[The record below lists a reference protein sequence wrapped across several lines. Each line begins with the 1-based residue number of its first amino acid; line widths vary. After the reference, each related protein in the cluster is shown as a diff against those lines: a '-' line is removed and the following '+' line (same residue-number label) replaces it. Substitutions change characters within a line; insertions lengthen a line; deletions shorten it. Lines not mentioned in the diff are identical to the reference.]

1 MPSRSGEA
9 IEVSGV
15 TLDVLVHQGV
25 ETALYR
31 GRRRGDGA
39 PVAAKV
45 TQSDYPTFRQL
56 ARLRREHA
64 ILGDLSMPG
73 VPRALDLLP
82 HGRGLALVLEDLGP
96 TNLADLIARRGRL
109 DAKTTLRIVAPLVR
123 TLDAL
128 HRRHILHKDIKPR
141 NVMIDEATLSPRLI
155 DFGIAARLAQETQE
169 ASAMEGLEGTP
180 AYIAP
185 EQTGRMNRPVDRRS
199 DLYSL
204 GVTLY
209 HMLTG
214 ATPFQSAD
222 ATEAIHAH
230 LTRVPAPPHAV
241 VKDVPRGLSDV
252 VMRLLAKAP
261 EDRYQSAR
269 GLLSDLEECQRR
281 LDASGTVEPFPLG
294 RDDLVEDVVLPDRL
308 VGREAELDALK
319 AALDQARS
327 GAATLSLVAGPPG
340 IGKSA
345 LVRELC
351 ATQAREAYFA
361 PGKFDAM
368 ARSTPLS
375 AFSQV
380 IRALTRQALAEPS
393 EALLA
398 KKHAIEAALGQSGR
412 VLTDLCPDLEL
423 VIGPQPQLPAAGAS
437 EAKNRLALLIR
448 RFLSVFSRDDAPLVV
463 FFDDLQWADL
473 ASLDLLGRLLM
484 DMDAHH
490 LCVVGAYRDDEVDAA
505 HPLTATIGT
514 LREAGIEPFE
524 LTLGPLPP
532 AAVTAIVAEAL
543 HADLGR
549 AEPLAALIRDKTHSN
564 PLFLGQFLRE
574 LESDGLLRFDPEARG
589 FVWDLERVEG
599 AMVTDNVLALMT
611 RKIERLAP
619 ATRRALMCASCIGAS
634 FDLRTLA
641 TIVERS
647 PWTVAADLREA
658 LREGLVQPLGGN
670 YRLLEGAGDAL
681 EPMDV
686 AVPYRFLHDRV
697 KEACYA
703 LVPEAERPA
712 VHLAIGRLLMARG
725 DGARGTAGLS
735 GGAPDVS
742 RARGTAGLSGGAPD
756 VSRARG
762 TAGLSGGAPDV
773 SRARGT
779 AGLSG
784 GAPDVS
790 RARGTAGLSGGAP
803 DVSRARG
810 TAGLSGG
817 AMDVGGQVPDEDLLE
832 VVRHLNLGAREI
844 TDETERMD
852 IARLDLRAGRRAMA
866 ATAFEAAASLFTAGR
881 ALASEKGFSRDRKA
895 CFALWLEGA
904 EAEYLIGAFEEEEA
918 LTATA
923 LARAESAAERA
934 SVHGLRARALT
945 TRGRFA
951 DAVRA
956 GLSGLAEL
964 GVTMPEDPAAQQ
976 AAFIEG
982 IGDVDRLLAGRSPE
996 ALADAPVTEDPTD
1009 RRIFML
1015 MSELMLSVYVVSKA
1029 LFGLMIVEQ
1038 VRRSLARGLSET
1050 SAFPYVGYSFILGL
1064 VMGRHAEGHAFG
1076 RLAVSLCERWKSPAL
1091 AARVH
1096 LIFGTVLHVREPLR
1110 KALEHGI
1117 RGRDA
1122 ALEAG
1127 DNVHLAIGVAYCLPQ
1142 WLIGAGVP
1150 LDEAKAEIDRCL
1162 VLARRTR
1169 DPVAIATVTVSRQLV
1184 ACLTEQTRGRTSL
1197 TSVVVLSEELAKLN
1211 EKEHPLAFYY
1221 ERAYRLFL
1229 HVLYGEHEAALAAA
1243 TDVGRLAAELTGE
1256 YWVVNVVFLEALAR
1270 AGLARS
1276 AEDPEARK
1284 EHEAAIEPH
1293 RSRLEALA
1301 RSCPSN
1307 YRHKVA
1313 LLDAE
1318 LCALRGERWEA
1329 IEQYDH
1335 AIELAHEN
1343 EYAQEEAIA
1352 SERCG
1357 RFLLSLGRERAAQGY
1372 LGDAFRGYLHWG
1384 ATAKAEALLFEF
1396 PSLAAH
1402 VSKRDASSH
1411 SSTSESAT
1419 SQTTLLG
1426 RTTVGSLRDAALVL
1440 RAAQMIAGELVLS
1453 QVVSR
1458 LMRLVLENSGAERG
1472 ILLLSR
1478 DDRLF
1483 VEAAFR
1489 ASPESI
1495 EVVQSRPLEDEPDI
1509 AQQAVLYTWRTRD
1522 VLVLEDAPG
1531 DPRFASDPYLAKR
1544 RTRSILCMPVSSQ
1557 GRTAGMLYLE
1567 NSATAGVFTAV
1578 RVELLGLLSSQASIT
1593 IENALL
1599 LEGIQAANEEVQ
1611 LANARLE
1618 REVEQRTRE
1627 LERSNAELA
1636 RELEDRTR
1644 GEAERAA
1651 LREQV
1656 VEAQKARLLELMA
1669 PLMPISEDVLV
1680 MPIIGTV
1687 EAERAA
1693 QIMEVALAG
1702 AQQTGARA
1710 LILDITGMRYV
1721 DTDVVGAL
1729 VSVANALRLLGTE
1742 PLFTGIRP
1750 DVARTMVELGVDLQA
1765 MTTLSTLRAGI
1776 ARALSGSAIPRR
1788 GEGRRPA
1795 L

>member
-1 MPSRSGEA
+1 
-9 IEVSGV
+9 
-15 TLDVLVHQGV
+15 
-25 ETALYR
+25 
-31 GRRRGDGA
+31 
-39 PVAAKV
+39 
-45 TQSDYPTFRQL
+45 
-56 ARLRREHA
+56 
-64 ILGDLSMPG
+64 
-73 VPRALDLLP
+73 
-82 HGRGLALVLEDLGP
+82 
-96 TNLADLIARRGRL
+96 
-109 DAKTTLRIVAPLVR
+109 
-123 TLDAL
+123 
-128 HRRHILHKDIKPR
+128 
-141 NVMIDEATLSPRLI
+141 
-155 DFGIAARLAQETQE
+155 
-169 ASAMEGLEGTP
+169 
-180 AYIAP
+180 
-185 EQTGRMNRPVDRRS
+185 MNRPVDRRS
-199 DLYSL
+199 DLYAL

-214 ATPFQSAD
+214 ATPFQAAD

-308 VGREAELDALK
+308 VGREVELGALK
-319 AALDQARS
+319 AALDRARS

-380 IRALTRQALAEPS
+380 IRALVRQALAEPPD
-393 EALLA
+393 ALLA
-398 KKHAIEAALGQSGR
+398 KKHAIEAALGQFGR
-412 VLTDLCPDLEL
+412 IVTDLCPELEL
-423 VIGPQPQLPAAGAS
+423 VIGPQPELPATSAS

-484 DMDAHH
+484 DMDMDAHH

-505 HPLTATIGT
+505 HPLTTTIGT

-564 PLFLGQFLRE
+564 PLFIGQFLRE

-589 FVWDLERVEG
+589 FVWDLTRVKD
-599 AMVTDNVLALMT
+599 AMVTDNVLALMA

-619 ATRRALMCASCIGAS
+619 ATRRALMRASCIGAS

-641 TIVERS
+641 TIVEKS
-647 PWTVAADLREA
+647 PWAAAADLQEA

-725 DGARGTAGLS
+725 GRARRTAGLS
-735 GGAPDVS
+735 GGAPEVS
-742 RARGTAGLSGGAPD
+742 
-756 VSRARG
+756 
-762 TAGLSGGAPDV
+762 
-773 SRARGT
+773 
-779 AGLSG
+779 
-784 GAPDVS
+784 
-790 RARGTAGLSGGAP
+790 
-803 DVSRARG
+803 
-810 TAGLSGG
+810 
-817 AMDVGGQVPDEDLLE
+817 GQVPDEDLFE

-844 TDETERMD
+844 TDEAERMD
-852 IARLDLRAGRRAMA
+852 VARLDLHAGRRAMA
-866 ATAFEAAASLFTAGR
+866 ATAFEAAASLFAAGR
-881 ALASEKGFSRDRKA
+881 ALASEEGFSRDRKA

-904 EAEYLIGAFEEEEA
+904 EAEYLVGAFEAEEA
-918 LTATA
+918 LSATA
-923 LARAESAAERA
+923 LARAESAIERA
-934 SVHGLRARALT
+934 SVHSVRARSLT

-964 GVTMPEDPAAQQ
+964 GVPMPEDPAPQQ
-976 AAFIEG
+976 AAFMEG
-982 IGDVDRLLAGRSPE
+982 VGDVDRLLAGRSIE
-996 ALADAPVTEDPTD
+996 ALVHAPVTDDPED
-1009 RRIFML
+1009 RQIFTL
-1015 MSELMLSVYVVSKA
+1015 MTEIWLPVYFVSKA
-1029 LFGLMIVEQ
+1029 LFGLVIVEQ
-1038 VRRSLARGLSET
+1038 VRRSLARGQSET
-1050 SAFPYVGYSFILGL
+1050 SALPYAGYSVILCL
-1064 VMGRHAEGHAFG
+1064 MMGRHAEGRAFG
-1076 RLAVSLCERWKSPAL
+1076 RLAVSLCERWKSPTI

-1096 LIFGTVLHVREPLR
+1096 ITWATALYVCEPLR
-1110 KALEHGI
+1110 NAVDHAN
-1117 RGRDA
+1117 RSRDA

-1127 DNVHLAIGVAYCLPQ
+1127 DNLYLAINVGYCMLQ

-1150 LDEAKAEIDRCL
+1150 LEEVKAEADRSA
-1162 VLARRTR
+1162 VLARRTK
-1169 DPVAIATVTVSRQLV
+1169 DPVAVAAVTVSRQLV
-1184 ACLTEQTRGRTSL
+1184 ACLTGQTRGRTSL
-1197 TSVVVLSEELAKLN
+1197 DSDGVVLGEELATLN
-1211 EKEHPLAFYY
+1211 EKAHGIAFYY
-1221 ERAYRLFL
+1221 KHVYLLFL
-1229 HVLYGEHEAALAAA
+1229 HELYGEHGAALEAAADAARFA
-1243 TDVGRLAAELTGE
+1243 EDVKGLYWPANAA
-1256 YWVVNVVFLEALAR
+1256 FLEAMAR
-1270 AGLARS
+1270 AGLAR
-1276 AEDPEARK
+1276 EAADREVRK
-1284 EHEAAIEPH
+1284 EHEAAITPL
-1293 RSRLEALA
+1293 RAQLEALA

-1307 YRHKVA
+1307 FQHKVA
-1313 LLDAE
+1313 LVDAE

-1335 AIELAHEN
+1335 AIELAREN
-1343 EYAQEEAIA
+1343 EYPQDEALA
-1352 SERCG
+1352 NERCG
-1357 RFLLSLGRERAAQGY
+1357 RFLLSRGRERAAQGY
-1372 LGDAFRGYLHWG
+1372 LSDAFRAYLHWG

-1396 PSLAAH
+1396 PGLAAR
-1402 VSKRDASSH
+1402 VSKRDASSQ

-1419 SQTTLLG
+1419 SHTTLLG

-1440 RAAQMIAGELVLS
+1440 RAVQMIASEVVLS
-1453 QVVSR
+1453 RVVSR
-1458 LMRLVLENSGAERG
+1458 LMQIVLENSGAERG

-1483 VEAAFR
+1483 VEAAFQ

-1495 EVVQSRPLEDEPDI
+1495 EVGLRRPLEDEPEL
-1509 AQQAVLYTWRTRD
+1509 AQQAVLYAWRTREA
-1522 VLVLEDAPG
+1522 LVLDDAPG
-1531 DPRFASDPYLAKR
+1531 DARFASDPYLAKR
-1544 RTRSILCMPVSSQ
+1544 GTRSILCMPVSSQ

-1567 NSATAGVFTAV
+1567 NSATAGVFNAV

-1599 LEGIQAANEEVQ
+1599 LERIQEANEEAR

-1618 REVEQRTRE
+1618 REVEQRTRD

-1644 GEAERAA
+1644 AEAERAA

-1656 VEAQKARLLELMA
+1656 VEAQQARLLELMA
-1669 PLMPISEDVLV
+1669 PLMPISEDALV

-1721 DTDVVGAL
+1721 NADVVGAL

-1776 ARALSGSAIPRR
+1776 ARALSGSAIQR
-1788 GEGRRPA
+1788 GREGRWPA
-1795 L
+1795 R

>member
-1 MPSRSGEA
+1 M
-9 IEVSGV
+9 EVSGV
-15 TLDVLVHQGV
+15 TLDVLVHQGI

-39 PVAAKV
+39 PVAVKV

-96 TNLADLIARRGRL
+96 TSLADLIARRGRL
-109 DAKTTLRIVAPLVR
+109 EPKTTLRIVAPLVR

-128 HRRHILHKDIKPR
+128 HRQHILHKDIKPR

-199 DLYSL
+199 DLYAL

-214 ATPFQSAD
+214 ATPFQAAD

-281 LDASGTVEPFPLG
+281 LDESGTVEPFPLG

-327 GAATLSLVAGPPG
+327 GAATLALVAGPPG

-351 ATQAREAYFA
+351 AKEAREAYFA

-368 ARSTPLS
+368 ARSVPLS

-380 IRALTRQALAEPS
+380 IRALVRQALAEPPD
-393 EALLA
+393 ALLA
-398 KKHAIEAALGQSGR
+398 KKHAIEAALGPFGR
-412 VLTDLCPDLEL
+412 IVTDLCPDLEL
-423 VIGPQPQLPAAGAS
+423 VIGPQPEPLATSAS

-484 DMDAHH
+484 DLDTCR
-490 LCVVGAYRDDEVDAA
+490 LCVVGAYRDEEVDAA
-505 HPLTATIGT
+505 HPLTATIGM

-564 PLFLGQFLRE
+564 PLFIGQFLRE

-589 FVWDLERVEG
+589 FVWDLARVEG
-599 AMVTDNVLALMT
+599 AMVTDNVLALMA

-619 ATRRALMCASCIGAS
+619 ATRRALMCASCIGPS

-641 TIVERS
+641 TIVEKS
-647 PWTVAADLREA
+647 PGAVAADLREA

-756 VSRARG
+756 VS
-762 TAGLSGGAPDV
+762 
-773 SRARGT
+773 
-779 AGLSG
+779 
-784 GAPDVS
+784 
-790 RARGTAGLSGGAP
+790 
-803 DVSRARG
+803 
-810 TAGLSGG
+810 
-817 AMDVGGQVPDEDLLE
+817 GQVPDEDLFE

-852 IARLDLRAGRRAMA
+852 IARLDLHAGRRAMA
-866 ATAFEAAASLFTAGR
+866 ATAFEAAASLFAAGR
-881 ALASEKGFSRDRKA
+881 ALASEEGFSRDRKA

-904 EAEYLIGAFEEEEA
+904 EAEYLVGAFEEEEA

-923 LARAESAAERA
+923 LARAESAIERA
-934 SVHGLRARALT
+934 SVHSVRARALT

-976 AAFIEG
+976 AAFMEG
-982 IGDVDRLLAGRSPE
+982 VGDVDRLLAGRSIE
-996 ALADAPVTEDPTD
+996 ALAHAPVTEDPED
-1009 RRIFML
+1009 RKIFTL
-1015 MSELMLSVYVVSKA
+1015 MAEIWLPVYFVSKT
-1029 LFGLMIVEQ
+1029 LFGLVIVEQ
-1038 VRRSLARGLSET
+1038 VRRSLARGQSET
-1050 SAFPYVGYSFILGL
+1050 SALPYAGYSLILCL
-1064 VMGRHAEGHAFG
+1064 MMGRHAEGHAFG
-1076 RLAVSLCERWKSPAL
+1076 RVAVSLCERWKSPTI

-1096 LIFGTVLHVREPLR
+1096 VTWGTALYVCEPLR
-1110 KALEHGI
+1110 NAVDHAI
-1117 RGRDA
+1117 RSRDA

-1127 DNVHLAIGVAYCLPQ
+1127 DNLYLAINLGYCLLQ

-1150 LDEAKAEIDRCL
+1150 LEEVRAEADRSAA
-1162 VLARRTR
+1162 LARRTK
-1169 DPVAIATVTVSRQLV
+1169 DPVAVAAVTVSRQLV
-1184 ACLTEQTRGRTSL
+1184 ACLTGQTRGRTSL
-1197 TSVVVLSEELAKLN
+1197 DSDGVVLNEELAALN
-1211 EKEHPLAFYY
+1211 EKEHAIAFYY
-1221 ERAYRLFL
+1221 KHVYLLFL
-1229 HVLYGEHEAALAAA
+1229 HVLYGEHDGALEAAADAARFA
-1243 TDVGRLAAELTGE
+1243 EDVKGIYWPANAA
-1256 YWVVNVVFLEALAR
+1256 FLEALAR
-1270 AGLARS
+1270 AGLARE
-1276 AEDPEARK
+1276 AADREARK
-1284 EHEAAIEPH
+1284 EHEAAITPL
-1293 RSRLEALA
+1293 RAQLEALA

-1307 YRHKVA
+1307 FQHKVA

-1318 LCALRGERWEA
+1318 LCVLRGERWEA

-1335 AIELAHEN
+1335 AIELAREN
-1343 EYAQEEAIA
+1343 EYPQDEAIA
-1352 SERCG
+1352 NERCG
-1357 RFLLSLGRERAAQGY
+1357 RFLRSLGRERAAQGY
-1372 LGDAFRGYLHWG
+1372 LGDAFRAYLHWG

-1396 PSLAAH
+1396 PSVAAR
-1402 VSKRDASSH
+1402 VSKRDASSQG
-1411 SSTSESAT
+1411 STPESAT
-1419 SQTTLLG
+1419 SHTTLLG
-1426 RTTVGSLRDAALVL
+1426 RTTVGGLRDAALVL
-1440 RAAQMIAGELVLS
+1440 RAVQMIAGELVLS
-1453 QVVSR
+1453 RVVSR
-1458 LMRLVLENSGAERG
+1458 LMQIVVENSGAERG
-1472 ILLLSR
+1472 ILLLAR

-1483 VEAAFR
+1483 VEAAFQ

-1495 EVVQSRPLEDEPDI
+1495 EVGQRRLLEDEPEL
-1509 AQQAVLYTWRTRD
+1509 AQQAVLYAWRTRE
-1522 VLVLEDAPG
+1522 VLVLDDAPG
-1531 DPRFASDPYLAKR
+1531 DSRFASDPYLAKR

-1721 DTDVVGAL
+1721 DTNVVGAL

>member
-9 IEVSGV
+9 TEISGIM
-15 TLDVLVHQGV
+15 LDVLVHQGI

-39 PVAAKV
+39 PVAVKV

-64 ILGDLSMPG
+64 ILRDLAMPG
-73 VPRALDLLP
+73 VPRALDLLQ

-96 TNLADLIARRGRL
+96 TSLADLIARRGRL
-109 DAKTTLRIVAPLVR
+109 EARTTLRIAAPLVR

-128 HRRHILHKDIKPR
+128 HRQHIIHKDVKPR

-199 DLYSL
+199 DLYAL

-214 ATPFQSAD
+214 ATPFQAAD

-308 VGREAELDALK
+308 VGREAELGALK

-351 ATQAREAYFA
+351 ATHAREAYFA

-380 IRALTRQALAEPS
+380 IRALVRQALAEPPDT
-393 EALLA
+393 LVA
-398 KKHAIEAALGQSGR
+398 KKHAIEAALGQYGR
-412 VLTDLCPDLEL
+412 IVTDLCPELEL
-423 VIGPQPQLPAAGAS
+423 VIGPQPELPATSAS

-448 RFLSVFSRDDAPLVV
+448 RFLSVFSREDAPLVV

-473 ASLDLLGRLLM
+473 ASLDLLVRLLVNM
-484 DMDAHH
+484 DVHH
-490 LCVVGAYRDDEVDAA
+490 LCVVGAYRDEEVDAA

-532 AAVTAIVAEAL
+532 AAVTAVVAEAL

-564 PLFLGQFLRE
+564 PLFIGQFLRE

-589 FVWDLERVEG
+589 FVWDLARVKD
-599 AMVTDNVLALMT
+599 AMVTDNVLALMA

-619 ATRRALMCASCIGAS
+619 ATRRALMRASCIGAS

-641 TIVERS
+641 TIVEKS
-647 PWTVAADLREA
+647 PWAVAADLQEA

-725 DGARGTAGLS
+725 GRAARGTAGLA

-742 RARGTAGLSGGAPD
+742 
-756 VSRARG
+756 
-762 TAGLSGGAPDV
+762 
-773 SRARGT
+773 
-779 AGLSG
+779 
-784 GAPDVS
+784 
-790 RARGTAGLSGGAP
+790 
-803 DVSRARG
+803 
-810 TAGLSGG
+810 
-817 AMDVGGQVPDEDLLE
+817 GQVPDEDLFE

-844 TDETERMD
+844 TDEAERMD
-852 IARLDLRAGRRAMA
+852 VARLDLHAGRRAMA
-866 ATAFEAAASLFTAGR
+866 ATAFEAAAGLFAAGR
-881 ALASEKGFSRDRKA
+881 ALASEEGFSRDRKA

-904 EAEYLIGAFEEEEA
+904 EAEYLVGAFEAEEA

-923 LARAESAAERA
+923 LARAESASERA
-934 SVHGLRARALT
+934 SVHSVRARSLT

-976 AAFIEG
+976 AAFMAG
-982 IGDVDRLLAGRSPE
+982 VGDVDRLLAGRSIE
-996 ALADAPVTEDPTD
+996 ALAHAPVTEDPED
-1009 RRIFML
+1009 RQIFTL
-1015 MSELMLSVYVVSKA
+1015 MAEIWLPVYFVSKT
-1029 LFGLMIVEQ
+1029 LFGLVIVEQ
-1038 VRRSLARGLSET
+1038 VRRSLARGQSET
-1050 SAFPYVGYSFILGL
+1050 SALPYAGYSLILCL
-1064 VMGRHAEGHAFG
+1064 MMGRHAEGHAFG
-1076 RLAVSLCERWKSPAL
+1076 RVAVSLCERWKSPTI

-1096 LIFGTVLHVREPLR
+1096 ITWATALYVCEPLR
-1110 KALEHGI
+1110 NAVDHAI
-1117 RGRDA
+1117 RSRDA

-1127 DNVHLAIGVAYCLPQ
+1127 DNLYLAINLGYCLLQ

-1150 LDEAKAEIDRCL
+1150 LEEVKAEADRSA
-1162 VLARRTR
+1162 VLALRTK
-1169 DPVAIATVTVSRQLV
+1169 DPVAIAAVTVSRQLV
-1184 ACLTEQTRGRTSL
+1184 ACLTGQTRGRTSL
-1197 TSVVVLSEELAKLN
+1197 DSDGVVLGEELATLN
-1211 EKEHPLAFYY
+1211 EKEHAIAFYY
-1221 ERAYRLFL
+1221 KHVYLLFL
-1229 HVLYGEHEAALAAA
+1229 RVLYGEHDAALEAAADAARFA
-1243 TDVGRLAAELTGE
+1243 EDVKGIYWPANAA
-1256 YWVVNVVFLEALAR
+1256 FLEALAR
-1270 AGLARS
+1270 AGLARE
-1276 AEDPEARK
+1276 AADREARK
-1284 EHEAAIEPH
+1284 EHEAAITPL
-1293 RSRLEALA
+1293 RAQLEALA

-1307 YRHKVA
+1307 FQHKVA

-1329 IEQYDH
+1329 MEQYDR
-1335 AIELAHEN
+1335 AIELAREN
-1343 EYAQEEAIA
+1343 EVAQDEAIA
-1352 SERCG
+1352 NERCG
-1357 RFLLSLGRERAAQGY
+1357 RFLLSLGRDRAAQGY
-1372 LGDAFRGYLHWG
+1372 LSDAFRACLHWG

-1396 PSLAAH
+1396 PSLAAR
-1402 VSKRDASSH
+1402 VGKRDASSQ
-1411 SSTSESAT
+1411 SSTPESAT
-1419 SQTTLLG
+1419 SHTTLLG

-1440 RAAQMIAGELVLS
+1440 RAVQMIASEVVLS
-1453 QVVSR
+1453 RVVSR
-1458 LMRLVLENSGAERG
+1458 LMQIVLENSGAERG
-1472 ILLLSR
+1472 ILLLAR

-1495 EVVQSRPLEDEPDI
+1495 EVGLRRPIEDEQEL
-1509 AQQAVLYTWRTRD
+1509 AQQAVLYAWRTREA
-1522 VLVLEDAPG
+1522 LVLDDAPG
-1531 DPRFASDPYLAKR
+1531 DARFASDPYLAKR

-1567 NSATAGVFTAV
+1567 NSATAGVFNAV

-1599 LEGIQAANEEVQ
+1599 LEGIQEANEEAH

-1618 REVEQRTRE
+1618 REVEQRTRD

-1636 RELEDRTR
+1636 RELEERTR
-1644 GEAERAA
+1644 AEAERAA

-1656 VEAQKARLLELMA
+1656 VEAQRARLLELMA

-1721 DTDVVGAL
+1721 NADVVGAL

-1742 PLFTGIRP
+1742 PLFTGIQP
-1750 DVARTMVELGVDLQA
+1750 EVARTMVELGVDLQA

-1776 ARALSGSAIPRR
+1776 ARALSGSAIARR

-1795 L
+1795 S

>member
-1 MPSRSGEA
+1 M
-9 IEVSGV
+9 EVSGV
-15 TLDVLVHQGV
+15 TLDVLVHQGI

-39 PVAAKV
+39 PVAVKV

-64 ILGDLSMPG
+64 ILADLSMSG

-96 TNLADLIARRGRL
+96 TSLADLIAKRGRL
-109 DAKTTLRIVAPLVR
+109 EPKTTLRIVAPLVR

-128 HRRHILHKDIKPR
+128 HRRHIIHKDIKPR

-199 DLYSL
+199 DLYAL

-214 ATPFQSAD
+214 ATPFQAAD

-252 VMRLLAKAP
+252 VVRLLAKAP

-294 RDDLVEDVVLPDRL
+294 QDDLVEDVVLPDRL
-308 VGREAELDALK
+308 VGREAELGALK
-319 AALDQARS
+319 AALDRARS
-327 GAATLSLVAGPPG
+327 GAATLSLVVGPPG

-351 ATQAREAYFA
+351 ATEAREAYFA

-368 ARSTPLS
+368 ARSMPLS

-380 IRALTRQALAEPS
+380 IRALVRQALAEPPD
-393 EALLA
+393 ALLA
-398 KKHAIEAALGQSGR
+398 KKHAIEAALGPFGR
-412 VLTDLCPDLEL
+412 IVTELCPELEL
-423 VIGPQPQLPAAGAS
+423 VIGPQPEPLATSAS

-484 DMDAHH
+484 GMDAHH

-514 LREAGIEPFE
+514 LREAGIEPFK

-589 FVWDLERVEG
+589 FVWDLTRVEG
-599 AMVTDNVLALMT
+599 AMVTDNVLALMA
-611 RKIERLAP
+611 RKLDRLAP
-619 ATRRALMCASCIGAS
+619 ATRRALLGASCIGPS

-641 TIVERS
+641 TIVEKS
-647 PWTVAADLREA
+647 PGAVAADLREA

-712 VHLAIGRLLMARG
+712 VHLAIGRLLVARG
-725 DGARGTAGLS
+725 GGARGTAGLS
-735 GGAPDVS
+735 GGAPD
-742 RARGTAGLSGGAPD
+742 A
-756 VSRARG
+756 
-762 TAGLSGGAPDV
+762 
-773 SRARGT
+773 
-779 AGLSG
+779 
-784 GAPDVS
+784 
-790 RARGTAGLSGGAP
+790 
-803 DVSRARG
+803 
-810 TAGLSGG
+810 
-817 AMDVGGQVPDEDLLE
+817 GGQVPDEDLLE

-866 ATAFEAAASLFTAGR
+866 AAAFEAAASLFAAGR
-881 ALASEKGFSRDRKA
+881 ALASEEGFSRDHKT

-904 EAEYLIGAFEEEEA
+904 EAEYLIGAFEEEAA

-923 LARAESAAERA
+923 LARAESATERA
-934 SVHGLRARALT
+934 RVYSVRARALA
-945 TRGRFA
+945 TRGQFA
-951 DAVRA
+951 DALRA

-976 AAFIEG
+976 AAFMDG
-982 IGDVDRLLAGRSPE
+982 VKDVDRLLAGRSIE
-996 ALADAPVTEDPTD
+996 ALAHAPVTEDPED
-1009 RRIFML
+1009 RQIFTL
-1015 MSELMLSVYVVSKA
+1015 MAEIWLPAYFVSKA
-1029 LFGLMIVEQ
+1029 LFGLVMVEQ
-1038 VRRSLARGLSET
+1038 VRRSLARGQSET
-1050 SAFPYVGYSFILGL
+1050 SALPYAGYSLILC
-1064 VMGRHAEGHAFG
+1064 VMMGRHAEGHAFG
-1076 RLAVSLCERWKSPAL
+1076 RLAVSLCERWKSPTIAG
-1091 AARVH
+1091 RVH
-1096 LIFGTVLHVREPLR
+1096 ITWATALYVCEPLR
-1110 KALEHGI
+1110 NAVEHAI
-1117 RGRDA
+1117 RARDA

-1127 DNVHLAIGVAYCLPQ
+1127 DNLYLGITVGYCVLQ

-1150 LDEAKAEIDRCL
+1150 LEEVKVEADRSA
-1162 VLARRTR
+1162 VLARRTK
-1169 DPVAIATVTVSRQLV
+1169 DPVAIATVTVSQQLV
-1184 ACLTEQTRGRTSL
+1184 ACLTGQTRGRTSL
-1197 TSVVVLSEELAKLN
+1197 DSDGVVLSEELATLN
-1211 EKEHPLAFYY
+1211 EKEHGIAFYY
-1221 ERAYRLFL
+1221 KHVYLLFL
-1229 HVLYGEHEAALAAA
+1229 HVLYGEHEAALEAAA
-1243 TDVGRLAAELTGE
+1243 DAARFAEDMTGL
-1256 YWVVNVVFLEALAR
+1256 YWPVNAAFLDALAR
-1270 AGLARS
+1270 SWLAREAAGL
-1276 AEDPEARK
+1276 EARK
-1284 EHEAAIEPH
+1284 EHEAAITLV
-1293 RSRLEALA
+1293 RARIEALA

-1307 YRHKVA
+1307 FQHKVA

-1335 AIELAHEN
+1335 AIELAREN
-1343 EYAQEEAIA
+1343 EYAQDEAIA
-1352 SERCG
+1352 NERCG
-1357 RFLLSLGRERAAQGY
+1357 RFLLSLGRARAAQGY
-1372 LGDAFRGYLHWG
+1372 LAGAFRGYLHWG
-1384 ATAKAEALLFEF
+1384 ATAKAESLLFEF
-1396 PSLAAH
+1396 PNLSARIG
-1402 VSKRDASSH
+1402 KRDASSQ
-1411 SSTSESAT
+1411 SGTSESAT

-1440 RAAQMIAGELVLS
+1440 RAVQMIAGEVVLS
-1453 QVVSR
+1453 RVVSR
-1458 LMRLVLENSGAERG
+1458 LMQIVLENSGAERG

-1483 VEAAFR
+1483 VEAAFQ

-1495 EVVQSRPLEDEPDI
+1495 EVGQRRLLEDEPEL
-1509 AQQAVLYTWRTRD
+1509 AQQAVLYAWRTREA
-1522 VLVLEDAPG
+1522 LVLDDAPG
-1531 DPRFASDPYLAKR
+1531 DSRFASDPYLAKR

-1567 NSATAGVFTAV
+1567 NNATAGVFTAV

-1599 LEGIQAANEEVQ
+1599 LERIQEANEEAR

-1750 DVARTMVELGVDLQA
+1750 EVARTMVELGVDLQA

-1776 ARALSGSAIPRR
+1776 ARALSGSANRRR
-1788 GEGRRPA
+1788 GEGRQPA

>member
-9 IEVSGV
+9 IEVSGI
-15 TLDVLVHQGV
+15 TLDVLVHQGI

-39 PVAAKV
+39 PVAVKV

-64 ILGDLSMPG
+64 ILRALSMPG

-96 TNLADLIARRGRL
+96 TSLADLITRRGRL
-109 DAKTTLRIVAPLVR
+109 EAKTTLRIAAPLVR

-128 HRRHILHKDIKPR
+128 HRQQLLHKDIKPR

-199 DLYSL
+199 DLYAL

-214 ATPFQSAD
+214 ATPFQAAD

-252 VMRLLAKAP
+252 VMRLLEKAP

-281 LDASGTVEPFPLG
+281 LDASGTVAPFPLG

-308 VGREAELDALK
+308 VGREAELGALK
-319 AALDQARS
+319 AELDRARS
-327 GAATLSLVAGPPG
+327 GAATLALVAGPPG

-368 ARSTPLS
+368 GRSMPLS

-380 IRALTRQALAEPS
+380 IRALVRQTLAEPPDT
-393 EALLA
+393 LLA

-412 VLTDLCPDLEL
+412 VVTDLCPELEL

-448 RFLSVFSRDDAPLVV
+448 RFLSVFAREDAPLVV

-490 LCVVGAYRDDEVDAA
+490 LCVVGAYRDEEVDAA

-564 PLFLGQFLRE
+564 PLFIGQFLRE

-589 FVWDLERVEG
+589 FVWDLTRVEG
-599 AMVTDNVLALMT
+599 AMVTDNVLALMA

-641 TIVERS
+641 TIVEKS
-647 PWTVAADLREA
+647 PAAVAADLREA

-670 YRLLEGAGDAL
+670 YRLLEEAGDAL
-681 EPMDV
+681 DPMDV

-712 VHLAIGRLLMARG
+712 VHLSIGRLLVARG
-725 DGARGTAGLS
+725 SGARGTARLS

-742 RARGTAGLSGGAPD
+742 
-756 VSRARG
+756 
-762 TAGLSGGAPDV
+762 
-773 SRARGT
+773 
-779 AGLSG
+779 
-784 GAPDVS
+784 
-790 RARGTAGLSGGAP
+790 
-803 DVSRARG
+803 
-810 TAGLSGG
+810 
-817 AMDVGGQVPDEDLLE
+817 GQVPDEDLLE

-866 ATAFEAAASLFTAGR
+866 ATAFEAAANLFAAGR
-881 ALASEKGFSRDRKA
+881 ALASEEGFSRDHEA
-895 CFALWLEGA
+895 SFGLWLEGA
-904 EAEYLIGAFEEEEA
+904 EAAYLAGAFEEEESLA
-918 LTATA
+918 ATA
-923 LARAESAAERA
+923 LARAESATERA
-934 SVHGLRARALT
+934 SVHSHRVRALS
-945 TRGRFA
+945 TRGLYV

-964 GVTMPEDPAAQQ
+964 GVTMPEDLAAQQ
-976 AAFIEG
+976 AAFMEG
-982 IGDVDRLLAGRSPE
+982 VGDVDRLLAGRSIE
-996 ALADAPVTEDPTD
+996 ALAHAPVTEDPAD
-1009 RRIFML
+1009 RRIFSL
-1015 MSELMLSVYVVSKA
+1015 MSELMLPVYFTSKA
-1029 LFGLMIVEQ
+1029 LFGLIIVEQ

-1050 SAFPYVGYSFILGL
+1050 SAFPYVGYSFILAL
-1064 VMGRHAEGHAFG
+1064 VMGRYAEGHAFG
-1076 RLAVSLCERWKSPAL
+1076 RLAVSLCERWQSPAL

-1096 LIFGTVLHVREPLR
+1096 LIFGTMLHVREPLR
-1110 KALEHGI
+1110 NALDHGI
-1117 RGRDA
+1117 RARDA
-1122 ALEAG
+1122 ALAAG
-1127 DNVHLAIGVAYCLPQ
+1127 DNVHLAVVVAYCLPQ

-1150 LDEAKAEIDRCL
+1150 LQEVNAEIGRCL
-1162 VLARRTR
+1162 VLARRTK
-1169 DPVAIATVTVSRQLV
+1169 DPVAIATVTVARQLV
-1184 ACLTEQTRGRTSL
+1184 ACLTGQTRGRTSL
-1197 TSVVVLSEELAKLN
+1197 DSDGAVLSEELAKLN
-1211 EKEHPLAFYY
+1211 EQEHPIAFYY
-1221 ERAYRLFL
+1221 EHAFRLFL

-1243 TDVGRLAAELTGE
+1243 ADVGRLAGGMTGE
-1256 YWVVNVVFLEALAR
+1256 YWVMNAVFLEALAR
-1270 AGLARS
+1270 AGLARE
-1276 AEDPEARK
+1276 AADPEARK
-1284 EHEAAIEPH
+1284 EHESAIEPH
-1293 RSRLEALA
+1293 RSRLDALA
-1301 RSCPSN
+1301 QSCPSN

-1335 AIELAHEN
+1335 AIELAREH
-1343 EYAQEEAIA
+1343 EYAQDEAIA
-1352 SERCG
+1352 NERCG
-1357 RFLLSLGRERAAQGY
+1357 RFLRSLGRERAAQGY
-1372 LGDAFRGYLHWG
+1372 LADAFRGHLHWG

-1396 PSLAAH
+1396 PSLAARI
-1402 VSKRDASSH
+1402 SKRDTSSQ
-1411 SSTSESAT
+1411 SSTSESVT

-1426 RTTVGSLRDAALVL
+1426 RATMGSLRDAAVVL
-1440 RAAQMIAGELVLS
+1440 RAVQMIAGEVVLS
-1453 QVVSR
+1453 RVVSR
-1458 LMRLVLENSGAERG
+1458 LMQIVLENSGAERG

-1495 EVVQSRPLEDEPDI
+1495 EVGQRRPLEDEPEL
-1509 AQQAVLYTWRTRD
+1509 AQQTVLYAWRTREA
-1522 VLVLEDAPG
+1522 LVLDDAAG
-1531 DPRFASDPYLAKR
+1531 DSRFASDPYLAERK
-1544 RTRSILCMPVSSQ
+1544 TRSILCMPVSSQ
-1557 GRTAGMLYLE
+1557 GRTAGILYLE
-1567 NSATAGVFTAV
+1567 NNATAGVFNAV
-1578 RVELLGLLSSQASIT
+1578 RVELLGLLSSQASIA

-1599 LEGIQAANEEVQ
+1599 LEGIQAANEEAH

-1636 RELEDRTR
+1636 RELEDRIRAET
-1644 GEAERAA
+1644 ERAA

-1702 AQQTGARA
+1702 AQQTGARV

-1721 DTDVVGAL
+1721 DTNVVAAL

-1776 ARALSGSAIPRR
+1776 ARALSGSATPRR
-1788 GEGRRPA
+1788 GEGLRPA
-1795 L
+1795 R

>member
-1 MPSRSGEA
+1 MPSRSGES

-15 TLDVLVHQGV
+15 TLDVLVHQGI

-39 PVAAKV
+39 PVAVKV

-64 ILGDLSMPG
+64 ILRDLSMPG

-96 TNLADLIARRGRL
+96 TSLADLIARRGRL
-109 DAKTTLRIVAPLVR
+109 EAKTTLRIVAPLVR

-128 HRRHILHKDIKPR
+128 HRRHVIHKDIKPR

-214 ATPFQSAD
+214 ATPFQAAD

-281 LDASGTVEPFPLG
+281 LEASGTVAPFPLG

-308 VGREAELDALK
+308 VGREAELGALK

-327 GAATLSLVAGPPG
+327 GAATLSLVVGPPG

-368 ARSTPLS
+368 ARSMPLS

-380 IRALTRQALAEPS
+380 IRALVRQALAEPPDS
-393 EALLA
+393 LLA
-398 KKHAIEAALGQSGR
+398 KKHAIEAALGQYGR
-412 VLTDLCPDLEL
+412 VMTDLCPDLEL
-423 VIGPQPQLPAAGAS
+423 VIGPQPEPPAAGAS
-437 EAKNRLALLIR
+437 EAKHRLALLIR
-448 RFLSVFSRDDAPLVV
+448 RLFAVFTGEGAPLVV
-463 FFDDLQWADL
+463 FLDDLQWADP
-473 ASLDLLGRLLM
+473 ASLDLLQRLLT
-484 DMDAHH
+484 DPDTHH
-490 LCVVGAYRDDEVDAA
+490 LCVVGAYRDDEVDTA
-505 HPLTATIGT
+505 HPLTAMVGA
-514 LREAGIEPFE
+514 LREEGIEPLE

-532 AAVTAIVAEAL
+532 AAVTMIVAEAL
-543 HADLGR
+543 HTDLAR
-549 AEPLAALIRDKTHSN
+549 AEPLAAMIGEKTHAN
-564 PLFLGQFLRE
+564 PLFIGQFLRT
-574 LESDGLLRFDPEARG
+574 LEGDGLLRFDPEARG
-589 FVWDLERVEG
+589 FVWDLARVKG
-599 AMVTDNVLALMT
+599 ALVTDNVLALMA

-619 ATRRALMCASCIGAS
+619 ATRRALMYASCIGPS
-634 FDLRTLA
+634 FDLRMLA

-647 PWTVAADLREA
+647 PAAVAADLWEA
-658 LREGLVQPLGGN
+658 LREGLVQPIGGN
-670 YRLLEGAGDAL
+670 YRLLEEVGDAL
-681 EPMDV
+681 DPIDV

-703 LVPEAERPA
+703 LVPDGERPA
-712 VHLAIGRLLMARG
+712 VHLAIGRLLAARG
-725 DGARGTAGLS
+725 
-735 GGAPDVS
+735 GGE
-742 RARGTAGLSGGAPD
+742 
-756 VSRARG
+756 
-762 TAGLSGGAPDV
+762 
-773 SRARGT
+773 
-779 AGLSG
+779 
-784 GAPDVS
+784 
-790 RARGTAGLSGGAP
+790 
-803 DVSRARG
+803 
-810 TAGLSGG
+810 
-817 AMDVGGQVPDEDLLE
+817 VPDGDLLE
-832 VVRHLNLGAREI
+832 VVRHLNLGAQAI

-866 ATAFEAAASLFTAGR
+866 ATAYEAAASLFAAGR
-881 ALASEKGFSRDRKA
+881 ALASEAGFSRDREA
-895 CFALWLEGA
+895 CFGLWLEGA
-904 EAEYLIGAFEEEEA
+904 EAAYLIGAFEEEEA

-923 LARAESAAERA
+923 LARAESATERA
-934 SVHGLRARALT
+934 SVHSLRVRALS
-945 TRGRFA
+945 TRGLYA

-964 GVTMPEDPAAQQ
+964 GVTVPEDPAAQQ
-976 AAFIEG
+976 AAVMVGVE
-982 IGDVDRLLAGRSPE
+982 DVDRLLAGRSIE
-996 ALADAPVTEDPTD
+996 ALVDAPVTEDPED
-1009 RRIFML
+1009 RQIFTL
-1015 MSELMLSVYVVSKA
+1015 MAELLLPVYFVSKA
-1029 LFGLMIVEQ
+1029 LFGLLIVEQ
-1038 VRRSLARGLSET
+1038 VRRSLARGQSET
-1050 SAFPYVGYSFILGL
+1050 SALPYVSYSFILGL
-1064 VMGRHAEGHAFG
+1064 MMGRHAEGHAFG

-1096 LIFGTVLHVREPLR
+1096 MTFASTSYVREPLR
-1110 KALEHGI
+1110 NGI
-1117 RGRDA
+1117 DHASQARDA

-1127 DNVHLAIGVAYCLPQ
+1127 DNVYLAIAVAYSLPQ

-1150 LDEAKAEIDRCL
+1150 LEEVKAEIDRCS
-1162 VLARRTR
+1162 VLARRTK
-1169 DPVAIATVTVSRQLV
+1169 DPVAIATVTASRQLV
-1184 ACLTEQTRGRTSL
+1184 ACLTGQTRGRTSL
-1197 TSVVVLSEELAKLN
+1197 TSDGVVLSEEFAKLN
-1211 EKEHPLAFYY
+1211 EKEHPIAFYY
-1221 ERAYRLFL
+1221 EHAYRLFL

-1243 TDVGRLAAELTGE
+1243 ADAGRLVGEVTGLYWTVNAAFLDALT
-1256 YWVVNVVFLEALAR
+1256 R
-1270 AGLARS
+1270 AGLARE
-1276 AEDPEARK
+1276 AADLEARK
-1284 EHEAAIEPH
+1284 EHEAAITPLKAQ
-1293 RSRLEALA
+1293 LEALA

-1307 YRHKVA
+1307 FQHKVA

-1335 AIELAHEN
+1335 AIELAREN
-1343 EYAQEEAIA
+1343 EYAQDEAIA
-1352 SERCG
+1352 NERCG

-1372 LGDAFRGYLHWG
+1372 LADAFRGYLHWG
-1384 ATAKAEALLFEF
+1384 ATAKAETLLFEF
-1396 PSLAAH
+1396 PSLAARI
-1402 VSKRDASSH
+1402 SKRDASSQ

-1426 RTTVGSLRDAALVL
+1426 RATMGSLRDAALVL
-1440 RAAQMIAGELVLS
+1440 RAVQMIASEVVLS
-1453 QVVSR
+1453 QVVCR
-1458 LMRLVLENSGAERG
+1458 LMQIVLENSGAERG

-1495 EVVQSRPLEDEPDI
+1495 EVGQRRLLEDEPEL
-1509 AQQAVLYTWRTRD
+1509 AQQAVLYAWRTREA
-1522 VLVLEDAPG
+1522 LVLDDAPG
-1531 DPRFASDPYLAKR
+1531 DPRFASDPYLAER

-1567 NSATAGVFTAV
+1567 NNATAGVFTAV

-1599 LEGIQAANEEVQ
+1599 LERIQEANEEAH

-1627 LERSNAELA
+1627 LARSNAELA

-1644 GEAERAA
+1644 AEAERAA

-1656 VEAQKARLLELMA
+1656 VEAQKARLSELMA

-1693 QIMEVALAG
+1693 QIMEVALTG

-1710 LILDITGMRYV
+1710 LILDITGVRYV
-1721 DTDVVGAL
+1721 DTNVVAAL

-1750 DVARTMVELGVDLQA
+1750 EVARTMVELGVDLQA

-1788 GEGRRPA
+1788 GEGLRPA
-1795 L
+1795 R

>member
-1 MPSRSGEA
+1 MAFLPNPGYDLDMPSRSGEA

-15 TLDVLVHQGV
+15 ALDVLVHQGI

-39 PVAAKV
+39 PVAVKV

-64 ILGDLSMPG
+64 ILRDLSMPG

-96 TNLADLIARRGRL
+96 TSLADLIARRGRL
-109 DAKTTLRIVAPLVR
+109 DAKTTLCIAAPLVR

-128 HRRHILHKDIKPR
+128 HRQHIIHKDIKPR
-141 NVMIDEATLSPRLI
+141 NVMIDEATLSPRLV

-199 DLYSL
+199 DLYAL

-214 ATPFQSAD
+214 ATPFQAAD

-269 GLLSDLEECQRR
+269 GLLADLEECQRR
-281 LDASGTVEPFPLG
+281 LDASGTVEPLPLG

-308 VGREAELDALK
+308 VGREAELGALK
-319 AALDQARS
+319 AALDRARS
-327 GAATLSLVAGPPG
+327 GAATLALVAGPPG

-368 ARSTPLS
+368 ARSMPLS

-380 IRALTRQALAEPS
+380 IRALVRQTLAEPPDT
-393 EALLA
+393 LLA
-398 KKHAIEAALGQSGR
+398 RKHAIEAALGEYGR
-412 VLTDLCPDLEL
+412 VVTDLCPELEL
-423 VIGPQPQLPAAGAS
+423 VIGPQPQLPATSAS

-448 RFLSVFSRDDAPLVV
+448 RFLSVFSREDAPLVM

-490 LCVVGAYRDDEVDAA
+490 LCVVGAYRDEEVDAA

-524 LTLGPLPP
+524 VTLGPLTP

-564 PLFLGQFLRE
+564 PLFIGQFLRE

-599 AMVTDNVLALMT
+599 AMVTDNVLALMA

-634 FDLRTLA
+634 FDLRALA
-641 TIVERS
+641 TIVEKS
-647 PWTVAADLREA
+647 PAAVAADLREA

-670 YRLLEGAGDAL
+670 YRLLEEAGDAL

-725 DGARGTAGLS
+725 GGARGTAGLPGPS
-735 GGAPDVS
+735 GGASDVS
-742 RARGTAGLSGGAPD
+742 GR
-756 VSRARG
+756 
-762 TAGLSGGAPDV
+762 
-773 SRARGT
+773 
-779 AGLSG
+779 
-784 GAPDVS
+784 
-790 RARGTAGLSGGAP
+790 
-803 DVSRARG
+803 
-810 TAGLSGG
+810 
-817 AMDVGGQVPDEDLLE
+817 VPDEDLLE

-866 ATAFEAAASLFTAGR
+866 ATAFEAAASLFAAGR
-881 ALASEKGFSRDRKA
+881 ALASEKGFSRDHEV

-904 EAEYLIGAFEEEEA
+904 EAEYLIGAFEEQEA

-923 LARAESAAERA
+923 LARAESARARA
-934 SVHGLRARALT
+934 SVHSVRARALT

-964 GVTMPEDPAAQQ
+964 GVTITEDPAAQQ
-976 AAFIEG
+976 AAFMQG
-982 IGDVDRLLAGRSPE
+982 VGDVDRLLAGRSIE
-996 ALADAPVTEDPTD
+996 ALAHAPVTEDPED
-1009 RRIFML
+1009 RQIFTL
-1015 MSELMLSVYVVSKA
+1015 MAEIWLPVYFVSKT
-1029 LFGLMIVEQ
+1029 LFGLVIVEQ
-1038 VRRSLARGLSET
+1038 VRRSLARGQSET
-1050 SAFPYVGYSFILGL
+1050 SALPYAGYSLILCL
-1064 VMGRHAEGHAFG
+1064 MMGRHAEGHAFG
-1076 RLAVSLCERWKSPAL
+1076 RVAVSLCERWKSPTI

-1096 LIFGTVLHVREPLR
+1096 VTWGTALYVCEPLR
-1110 KALEHGI
+1110 NAVDHAI
-1117 RGRDA
+1117 RSRDA

-1127 DNVHLAIGVAYCLPQ
+1127 DNLYLGINLGYCLLQ

-1150 LDEAKAEIDRCL
+1150 LEEVKAEADRAA
-1162 VLARRTR
+1162 VLARRTK
-1169 DPVAIATVTVSRQLV
+1169 DPVAIAAITVSRQLV
-1184 ACLTEQTRGRTSL
+1184 ACLTGQTRGRTSL
-1197 TSVVVLSEELAKLN
+1197 DSDGVVLSEALAALN
-1211 EKEHPLAFYY
+1211 EKEHAIVFYY
-1221 ERAYRLFL
+1221 KHVYRLVL
-1229 HVLYGEHEAALAAA
+1229 HVLYGEHETALEAAA
-1243 TDVGRLAAELTGE
+1243 DAARFAEDVKGIYWPANAA
-1256 YWVVNVVFLEALAR
+1256 FLEALAR
-1270 AGLARS
+1270 AGLARE

-1284 EHEAAIEPH
+1284 EHEAAITPLKA
-1293 RSRLEALA
+1293 RLDALA

-1307 YRHKVA
+1307 FQHKVA

-1329 IEQYDH
+1329 IEQYDQ
-1335 AIELAHEN
+1335 AIELAREHG
-1343 EYAQEEAIA
+1343 YAQDEAIA
-1352 SERCG
+1352 NERCG

-1372 LGDAFRGYLHWG
+1372 LADAFRGHLHWG

-1396 PSLAAH
+1396 PSLSARI
-1402 VSKRDASSH
+1402 SKRDTNSQ

-1419 SQTTLLG
+1419 SHTTLLG
-1426 RTTVGSLRDAALVL
+1426 RATMGSLRDAALVL
-1440 RAAQMIAGELVLS
+1440 RAVQMIAGEVVLS
-1453 QVVSR
+1453 RVVSR
-1458 LMRLVLENSGAERG
+1458 LMQIVLENSGAERG

-1495 EVVQSRPLEDEPDI
+1495 EVGQRRPLEDEPEL
-1509 AQQAVLYTWRTRD
+1509 AQQAVLYAWRTREE
-1522 VLVLEDAPG
+1522 LVLDDAAG
-1531 DPRFASDPYLAKR
+1531 DSRFASDPYLAEHK
-1544 RTRSILCMPVSSQ
+1544 TRSILCMPVSSQ
-1557 GRTAGMLYLE
+1557 GRTAGILYLE

-1578 RVELLGLLSSQASIT
+1578 RVELLGLLASQASIA

-1599 LEGIQAANEEVQ
+1599 LEGIQEANEEAR

-1644 GEAERAA
+1644 AEAERAA

-1656 VEAQKARLLELMA
+1656 MEAQKARLLELMA

-1721 DTDVVGAL
+1721 DAAVVSAL

-1776 ARALSGSAIPRR
+1776 ARALSGSAMPRG

-1795 L
+1795 R

>member
-15 TLDVLVHQGV
+15 TLDVLVHQGI

-31 GRRRGDGA
+31 GRRGDGA
-39 PVAAKV
+39 PVAVKV

-64 ILGDLSMPG
+64 ILRDLTMPG

-96 TNLADLIARRGRL
+96 TSLADLIARRGRL
-109 DAKTTLRIVAPLVR
+109 DAKTTLRIMAPLVR

-199 DLYSL
+199 DLYAL

-214 ATPFQSAD
+214 ATPFQAAD

-252 VMRLLAKAP
+252 VIRLLAKAP

-281 LDASGTVEPFPLG
+281 LDASGTVAPFPLG

-327 GAATLSLVAGPPG
+327 GAATLALVAGPPG

-351 ATQAREAYFA
+351 AKEAREAYFA

-368 ARSTPLS
+368 ARSMPLS

-380 IRALTRQALAEPS
+380 IRALVRQALVEPPDT
-393 EALLA
+393 LLA
-398 KKHAIEAALGQSGR
+398 RKHAIEAALGQSGR
-412 VLTDLCPDLEL
+412 VVTDLCPELEL

-448 RFLSVFSRDDAPLVV
+448 RFLSVFSRADAPLVV

-473 ASLDLLGRLLM
+473 ASLDLLRRLLT
-484 DMDAHH
+484 DMDTHH
-490 LCVVGAYRDDEVDAA
+490 LCVVGAYRDEEVDAA

-524 LTLGPLPP
+524 VTLGPLPP

-549 AEPLAALIRDKTHSN
+549 AEPLAALIGDKTHSN

-589 FVWDLERVEG
+589 FAWDLARVKG

-790 RARGTAGLSGGAP
+790 E
-803 DVSRARG
+803 
-810 TAGLSGG
+810 
-817 AMDVGGQVPDEDLLE
+817 QVPDEDLLE
-832 VVRHLNLGAREI
+832 VVRHLNLGARDI
-844 TDETERMD
+844 TDEAERMD
-852 IARLDLRAGRRAMA
+852 VARLDLRAGRRAMA
-866 ATAFEAAASLFTAGR
+866 AAGFEAAASLFAAGR
-881 ALASEKGFSRDRKA
+881 ALASEEGFSRDHEV

-904 EAEYLIGAFEEEEA
+904 EAEYLRGAFEEEAA
-918 LTATA
+918 LTTTA
-923 LARAESAAERA
+923 LARAKSAHERA
-934 SVHGLRARALT
+934 RVHGTRARALY
-945 TRGRFA
+945 TRGLYA
-951 DAVRA
+951 DAVRE
-956 GLSGLAEL
+956 GLKGLAEL
-964 GVTMPEDPAAQQ
+964 GVKVPEDPAMQQ
-976 AAFIEG
+976 AALMEG
-982 IGDVDRLLAGRSPE
+982 IQEVDRLLAGRSPE
-996 ALADAPVTEDPTD
+996 ALVDAPMNEDPED
-1009 RRIFML
+1009 RLIFTL
-1015 MSELMLSVYVVSKA
+1015 MKELYVVAYYVDQS
-1029 LFGLMIVEQ
+1029 LYGLLLVEM
-1038 VRRSLARGLSET
+1038 VRRSLARGNVET
-1050 SAFPYVGYSFILGL
+1050 SAIPYAYYGFLLGPA
-1064 VMGRHAEGHAFG
+1064 MGRHADGYAFG
-1076 RLAVSLCERWKSPAL
+1076 RLAIALCERWKSPAL
-1091 AARVH
+1091 AAHAFMVFSH
-1096 LIFGTVLHVREPLR
+1096 LLYVGEPLR
-1110 KALEHGI
+1110 NARGYGTRQLE
-1117 RGRDA
+1117 A

-1127 DNVHLAIGVAYCLPQ
+1127 DSAAVGMCYGLPP
-1142 WLIGAGVP
+1142 LLLGAGVP
-1150 LDEAKAEIDRCL
+1150 LEEVAAEADRCFAA
-1162 VLARRTR
+1162 VRRTKNT
-1169 DPVAIATVTVSRQLV
+1169 VAIADLTVTRQLL
-1184 ACLTEQTRGRTSL
+1184 AALTGKTRGRTSL
-1197 TSVVVLSEELAKLN
+1197 DSDDVVLSEELEKLN
-1211 EKEHPLAFYY
+1211 EKEHPRTFYH

-1243 TDVGRLAAELTGE
+1243 AGAARWAGSVIGQHWE
-1256 YWVVNVVFLEALAR
+1256 VNAAFLEALAR
-1270 AGLARS
+1270 TGLARS
-1276 AEDPEARK
+1276 AAEPEARK
-1284 EHEAAIEPH
+1284 EHEAAIEPL
-1293 RSRLEALA
+1293 RARLDALA

-1307 YRHKVA
+1307 FRHKVA

-1329 IEQYDH
+1329 MEQYDQ
-1335 AIELAHEN
+1335 AIELAREH
-1343 EYAQEEAIA
+1343 EYAQDEAIA
-1352 SERCG
+1352 HERCG
-1357 RFLLSLGRERAAQGY
+1357 RFLISLGRERAAQGY
-1372 LGDAFRGYLHWG
+1372 LADAFRGYLHWG

-1396 PSLAAH
+1396 PSLA
-1402 VSKRDASSH
+1402 VRISKRDASSQG
-1411 SSTSESAT
+1411 STSESAT

-1453 QVVSR
+1453 QVISR

-1472 ILLLSR
+1472 VLLLSR

-1489 ASPESI
+1489 ASSEPI
-1495 EVVQSRPLEDEPDI
+1495 EVVQRRPLEDEPDI
-1509 AQQAVLYTWRTRD
+1509 AQQAVRYAWRTRE

-1531 DPRFASDPYLAKR
+1531 DPRFVSDPYLVGQ
-1544 RTRSILCMPVSSQ
+1544 RTRSLLCLPVSSQ
-1557 GRTAGMLYLE
+1557 GRAAGILYLE
-1567 NSATAGVFTAV
+1567 NSVTAGVFTAV
-1578 RVELLGLLSSQASIT
+1578 RVELLGLLASQASIA

-1599 LEGIQAANEEVQ
+1599 LEGIQAANEEVR
-1611 LANARLE
+1611 LANTRLE

-1636 RELEDRTR
+1636 RELDDRKR
-1644 GEAERAA
+1644 AEAERAA
-1651 LREQV
+1651 LQEQV

-1669 PLMPISEDVLV
+1669 PLLPIREDVLV

-1750 DVARTMVELGVDLQA
+1750 EVARTMVELGVDLQA

-1776 ARALSGSAIPRR
+1776 ARALSGSAIPMR
-1788 GEGRRPA
+1788 GEGLRPA
-1795 L
+1795 R

>member
-1 MPSRSGEA
+1 M
-9 IEVSGV
+9 EVSGV
-15 TLDVLVHQGV
+15 TLDVLVHQGI

-39 PVAAKV
+39 PVAVKL

-64 ILGDLSMPG
+64 ILGDLSMSG

-96 TNLADLIARRGRL
+96 TSLADLIARRGRL
-109 DAKTTLRIVAPLVR
+109 EAKTTLRIVAPLVG

-128 HRRHILHKDIKPR
+128 HRRHIIHKDIKPR
-141 NVMIDEATLSPRLI
+141 NVMIDEGTLSPRLI

-199 DLYSL
+199 DLYAL
-204 GVTLY
+204 GVTIY

-214 ATPFQSAD
+214 ATPFQAAD

-308 VGREAELDALK
+308 VGREAELGALK
-319 AALDQARS
+319 AALDRARS
-327 GAATLSLVAGPPG
+327 GAATLSLVMGPPG

-351 ATQAREAYFA
+351 ATEAREAYFA

-368 ARSTPLS
+368 ARSMPLS

-380 IRALTRQALAEPS
+380 IRALVRQALAEPPDT
-393 EALLA
+393 LLA
-398 KKHAIEAALGQSGR
+398 KKHAIQAALGQYGR
-412 VLTDLCPDLEL
+412 VVTDLCPDLEL
-423 VIGPQPQLPAAGAS
+423 VIGPQPELPATSAS

-448 RFLSVFSRDDAPLVV
+448 RFLSVFSREDAPLVV

-490 LCVVGAYRDDEVDAA
+490 LCVVGAYRDEEVDAA

-514 LREAGIEPFE
+514 LREAGIEPIK

-543 HADLGR
+543 HADRER

-574 LESDGLLRFDPEARG
+574 LESDGQLRFDPEARG
-589 FVWDLERVEG
+589 FVWDLTRVKG
-599 AMVTDNVLALMT
+599 AIVTDNVLALMA
-611 RKIERLAP
+611 RKVERLAP
-619 ATRRALMCASCIGAS
+619 ATRRALMCASCIGPS
-634 FDLRTLA
+634 FELRTLA
-641 TIVERS
+641 TIVEKS
-647 PWTVAADLREA
+647 PGAVAADLREA

-712 VHLAIGRLLMARG
+712 VHLAIGRLLVARG
-725 DGARGTAGLS
+725 GGVRGTAGLPGGAPDVSGARGTAGLPGGAPDVSGARGTAGLPGGAPDVSGARGTAGLS

-742 RARGTAGLSGGAPD
+742 
-756 VSRARG
+756 
-762 TAGLSGGAPDV
+762 
-773 SRARGT
+773 
-779 AGLSG
+779 
-784 GAPDVS
+784 
-790 RARGTAGLSGGAP
+790 
-803 DVSRARG
+803 
-810 TAGLSGG
+810 
-817 AMDVGGQVPDEDLLE
+817 GQVPDEDLLE

-852 IARLDLRAGRRAMA
+852 VARLDLRAGRRAMA
-866 ATAFEAAASLFTAGR
+866 ATAFEAAASLFAAGR
-881 ALASEKGFSRDRKA
+881 ALASEKGFSRDHKA

-923 LARAESAAERA
+923 LARAESATERA
-934 SVHGLRARALT
+934 SVHSVRARALT

-951 DAVRA
+951 EAVRA

-976 AAFIEG
+976 AAFMEG
-982 IGDVDRLLAGRSPE
+982 VGDVDRLLAGRSIE
-996 ALADAPVTEDPTD
+996 ALAHAPVTEDPED
-1009 RRIFML
+1009 RQIFTL
-1015 MSELMLSVYVVSKA
+1015 MAEIWLPVYFVSKA
-1029 LFGLMIVEQ
+1029 LFGLVIVEQ
-1038 VRRSLARGLSET
+1038 VRRSLARGQSET
-1050 SAFPYVGYSFILGL
+1050 SALPYAGYSLILC
-1064 VMGRHAEGHAFG
+1064 VMMGRHAEGHAFG
-1076 RLAVSLCERWKSPAL
+1076 RVAVSLCERWKSPTI

-1096 LIFGTVLHVREPLR
+1096 VTWATALYVCEPLR
-1110 KALEHGI
+1110 NAVDHAI
-1117 RGRDA
+1117 RSRDA

-1127 DNVHLAIGVAYCLPQ
+1127 DNLYLAINLGYCLLQ

-1150 LDEAKAEIDRCL
+1150 LEEVKAEADRSA
-1162 VLARRTR
+1162 VLARRTK
-1169 DPVAIATVTVSRQLV
+1169 DPVAIAAVTVSRQLV
-1184 ACLTEQTRGRTSL
+1184 ACLTGQTRGRTSL
-1197 TSVVVLSEELAKLN
+1197 DSDGVVLSEALATLN
-1211 EKEHPLAFYY
+1211 EKEHAIAFYY
-1221 ERAYRLFL
+1221 KHVYLLFL
-1229 HVLYGEHEAALAAA
+1229 HVLYGEHEAALEAAA
-1243 TDVGRLAAELTGE
+1243 DAARFAEDVKGIYWPVNAA
-1256 YWVVNVVFLEALAR
+1256 FLEALAR
-1270 AGLARS
+1270 AGLARE
-1276 AEDPEARK
+1276 AADREARK
-1284 EHEAAIEPH
+1284 EHEAAIMPL
-1293 RSRLEALA
+1293 RVQLEALA

-1307 YRHKVA
+1307 FQHKVA

-1318 LCALRGERWEA
+1318 LCVLRGERWEA
-1329 IEQYDH
+1329 MEQYDH
-1335 AIELAHEN
+1335 AVELAREN

-1352 SERCG
+1352 NERCG
-1357 RFLLSLGRERAAQGY
+1357 RYLLSLGRERAAQGY
-1372 LGDAFRGYLHWG
+1372 LSDAFRGYLHWG

-1396 PSLAAH
+1396 PSLSARI
-1402 VSKRDASSH
+1402 SKRDASSQ
-1411 SSTSESAT
+1411 SGTPESAT

-1440 RAAQMIAGELVLS
+1440 RAVQMIAGEVVLS
-1453 QVVSR
+1453 GVVSR
-1458 LMRLVLENSGAERG
+1458 LMQIVLENSGAERG

-1483 VEAAFR
+1483 VEAAFQ

-1495 EVVQSRPLEDEPDI
+1495 EVGQRRRLEDEPEL
-1509 AQQAVLYTWRTRD
+1509 AQQAVLYAWRTREA
-1522 VLVLEDAPG
+1522 LVLDDAPG
-1531 DPRFASDPYLAKR
+1531 DSRFASDPYLAKR

-1567 NSATAGVFTAV
+1567 NNATAGVFTAV

-1599 LEGIQAANEEVQ
+1599 LERIQEANEEAR

-1618 REVEQRTRE
+1618 QEVEQRTRE
-1627 LERSNAELA
+1627 LELSNAELA

-1750 DVARTMVELGVDLQA
+1750 EVARTMVELGVDLQA

-1776 ARALSGSAIPRR
+1776 ARALSGSAPSPSWKVPATASRR
-1788 GEGRRPA
+1788 A
-1795 L
+1795 LRA

>member
-1 MPSRSGEA
+1 MLSRTGEA

-15 TLDVLVHQGV
+15 TLDVLVHQGI

-39 PVAAKV
+39 PVAVKV

-64 ILGDLSMPG
+64 ILRDLSMPG

-82 HGRGLALVLEDLGP
+82 HGRGLAFVLEDLGP
-96 TNLADLIARRGRL
+96 TSLADLIARRGRL
-109 DAKTTLRIVAPLVR
+109 EAKTTLRIVAPLVR
-123 TLDAL
+123 TLDTL
-128 HRRHILHKDIKPR
+128 HRRHIIHKDIKPR
-141 NVMIDEATLSPRLI
+141 NVMIDEAALSPRLI

-169 ASAMEGLEGTP
+169 ASAMEELEGTP

-214 ATPFQSAD
+214 ATPFQAAN

-241 VKDVPRGLSDV
+241 VKDVPRGLSNV

-308 VGREAELDALK
+308 VGREAELGALK
-319 AALDQARS
+319 AALDRARS
-327 GAATLSLVAGPPG
+327 GAAALSLVVGPPG

-368 ARSTPLS
+368 ARSMPLS

-380 IRALTRQALAEPS
+380 IRALVRQALAEPPDT
-393 EALLA
+393 LLA
-398 KKHAIEAALGQSGR
+398 KKHAIQAALGQYGR
-412 VLTDLCPDLEL
+412 VVTDLCPDLEL
-423 VIGPQPQLPAAGAS
+423 VIGPQPELPATSAS

-448 RFLSVFSRDDAPLVV
+448 RFLSVFSREDAPLVM

-484 DMDAHH
+484 DMDARH
-490 LCVVGAYRDDEVDAA
+490 LCVVGAYRDEEVDAA

-514 LREAGIEPFE
+514 LREAGIEPFK

-532 AAVTAIVAEAL
+532 AAVTEIVAEAL

-589 FVWDLERVEG
+589 FVWDLTRVKG
-599 AMVTDNVLALMT
+599 AMVTDNVLALMA

-619 ATRRALMCASCIGAS
+619 ATRRALMCASCIGPS

-641 TIVERS
+641 TIVEKS
-647 PWTVAADLREA
+647 PGAVAADLREA

-670 YRLLEGAGDAL
+670 YRLLEEAGDAL
-681 EPMDV
+681 EPTDV

-725 DGARGTAGLS
+725 GGARGTAGLS
-735 GGAPDVS
+735 VS
-742 RARGTAGLSGGAPD
+742 SGGASD
-756 VSRARG
+756 VS
-762 TAGLSGGAPDV
+762 
-773 SRARGT
+773 
-779 AGLSG
+779 
-784 GAPDVS
+784 
-790 RARGTAGLSGGAP
+790 
-803 DVSRARG
+803 
-810 TAGLSGG
+810 
-817 AMDVGGQVPDEDLLE
+817 GQVPDEDLLE

-866 ATAFEAAASLFTAGR
+866 ATAFEAAASLFAAGR
-881 ALASEKGFSRDRKA
+881 ALASEKGFSCDHKA

-923 LARAESAAERA
+923 LTRAESASERA
-934 SVHGLRARALT
+934 SVHSVRARALT

-976 AAFIEG
+976 AAFMQG
-982 IGDVDRLLAGRSPE
+982 VGDVDRLLAGRSIE
-996 ALADAPVTEDPTD
+996 ALAHAPVTEDPED
-1009 RRIFML
+1009 RQIFTL
-1015 MSELMLSVYVVSKA
+1015 MAEIWLPVYFVSKA
-1029 LFGLMIVEQ
+1029 LFGLVIVEQ
-1038 VRRSLARGLSET
+1038 VRRSLARGQSET
-1050 SAFPYVGYSFILGL
+1050 SALPYAGYSLILC
-1064 VMGRHAEGHAFG
+1064 VMMGRHAEGHAFG
-1076 RLAVSLCERWKSPAL
+1076 RLAVSLCERWKSPTI

-1096 LIFGTVLHVREPLR
+1096 ITWATALYVCEPLR
-1110 KALEHGI
+1110 NAVDHAI
-1117 RGRDA
+1117 RSRDA

-1127 DNVHLAIGVAYCLPQ
+1127 DNLYLAINLGYCLLQ
-1142 WLIGAGVP
+1142 WLIAAGVP
-1150 LDEAKAEIDRCL
+1150 LEEVKAEADRSA
-1162 VLARRTR
+1162 VLARRTK
-1169 DPVAIATVTVSRQLV
+1169 DPVAIAAVTVSRQLV
-1184 ACLTEQTRGRTSL
+1184 ACLTGQTRGRTSL
-1197 TSVVVLSEELAKLN
+1197 DSDGVVLSEELAALN
-1211 EKEHPLAFYY
+1211 EKEHAIAFYY
-1221 ERAYRLFL
+1221 KHVYLLFL
-1229 HVLYGEHEAALAAA
+1229 HVLYGEHEAALEAAA
-1243 TDVGRLAAELTGE
+1243 DAARFAADVTGIYWPVNAA
-1256 YWVVNVVFLEALAR
+1256 FLEALTR
-1270 AGLARS
+1270 AGLARE
-1276 AEDPEARK
+1276 AADLEARK
-1284 EHEAAIEPH
+1284 EHEAAITPL
-1293 RSRLEALA
+1293 RAQLEALA
-1301 RSCPSN
+1301 RSCPTN
-1307 YRHKVA
+1307 FQHKLA

-1335 AIELAHEN
+1335 AIELAREHG
-1343 EYAQEEAIA
+1343 YAQDEAIA
-1352 SERCG
+1352 NERCG

-1372 LGDAFRGYLHWG
+1372 LADAFRGHLHWG

-1396 PSLAAH
+1396 PGLSARI
-1402 VSKRDASSH
+1402 SRRDASSQ

-1426 RTTVGSLRDAALVL
+1426 RATMGSLRDAALVL
-1440 RAAQMIAGELVLS
+1440 RAVQMIAGEVVLS
-1453 QVVSR
+1453 RVVSR
-1458 LMRLVLENSGAERG
+1458 LMQIVLENSGAERG

-1495 EVVQSRPLEDEPDI
+1495 EVGQRRLLEDEPEL
-1509 AQQAVLYTWRTRD
+1509 AQQAVLYAWRTREA
-1522 VLVLEDAPG
+1522 LVLDDAAG
-1531 DPRFASDPYLAKR
+1531 DSRFASDPYLAERK
-1544 RTRSILCMPVSSQ
+1544 TRSILCMPVSSQ

-1567 NSATAGVFTAV
+1567 NNATAGVFTAV

-1599 LEGIQAANEEVQ
+1599 LERIQEANEEAH

-1644 GEAERAA
+1644 AEAERAT
-1651 LREQV
+1651 LQEQV
-1656 VEAQKARLLELMA
+1656 VEAQKARLSELMA

-1693 QIMEVALAG
+1693 QIMEVALTG

-1721 DTDVVGAL
+1721 DTAVVSAL

-1750 DVARTMVELGVDLQA
+1750 EVARTMVELGVDLQA

-1788 GEGRRPA
+1788 GEGSGPRAEFIHTRIGG
-1795 L
+1795 